1 MTRYLA
7 WVDSP
12 SPSKPRVLAL
22 GSGAGRVVNRMIRDG
37 AVDADFIALNA
48 DAQDLKRSL
57 ARTKVLL
64 GAKTTRGL
72 GAGGDDELG
81 HEVVLADQPLVEAA
95 LDGAQLVILVA
106 CLGGGTGSGG
116 ASLVCEF
123 ARARGA
129 AVCAVVATPFPFE
142 GRRRRRVAEHAL
154 AGLQGSLGPACV
166 VVGVEVEEGLPMQ
179 RAFAA
184 LDERMADAVRVRLT
198 AG

>member
-1 MTRYLA
+1 ME
-7 WVDSP
+7 
-12 SPSKPRVLAL
+12 SPSKPRIVAL
-22 GSGAGRVVNRMIRDG
+22 GGGASKVVDRLVREG

-57 ARTKVLL
+57 APTKLLL

-81 HEVVLADQPLVEAA
+81 REVVLADQPLVEAA
-95 LDGAQLVILVA
+95 LAGAQRVIVVA

-116 ASLVCEF
+116 ASLVCTF
-123 ARARGA
+123 ARDAGA
-129 AVCAVVATPFPFE
+129 EVCAVVAMPFPFE
-142 GRRRRRVAEHAL
+142 GRRRRRIAEQAL
-154 AGLQGSLGPACV
+154 GGLREALGPACV
-166 VVGVEVEEGLPMQ
+166 LVGVEIEEGLPMQ

-184 LDERMADAVRVRLT
+184 LDERMADAVRARLT